1 MEILNVGAIVTGGAS
16 GMGYATA
23 ERLVQHGARVA
34 LLDIDRARLDR
45 AASELGAR
53 AFACN
58 VADPHSTARAVQAAC
73 AALGPVRIVVTCA
86 GLGRMEPIVGSGEG
100 LLARMTETINVNL
113 IGTLDVVRLAVNA
126 MVDEPAL
133 PSGERGLIVMVGS
146 AAAHDGPGASAAYSA
161 SKGGIVSMTIPLAR
175 ELGDYG
181 IRVNTISPGAVSTPM
196 LANLPKPLLDEVLR
210 ITPFPK
216 RPGHARE
223 FAELVLH
230 ICRNEFLNGAVIRL
244 DGASRVPYYSMHEEQ
259 GASVER

>member
-1 MEILNVGAIVTGGAS
+1 MELENVGAIVTGGAS

-23 ERLVQHGARVA
+23 ERLSHHGARVA
-34 LLDIDRARLDR
+34 VLDIDRPRVER
-45 AASELGAR
+45 AAAEIGAR
-53 AFACN
+53 AFLCN
-58 VADPHSTARAVQAAC
+58 VADPLSTARAVQAAC
-73 AALGPVRIVVTCA
+73 AALAPVRVVVTCA
-86 GLGRMEPIVGSGEG
+86 GIGRMEPMVGGGDG
-100 LLARMTETINVNL
+100 LLARMIETIHVNL
-113 IGTLDVVRLAVNA
+113 IGTLDIIRHAVNI

-133 PSGERGLIVMVGS
+133 PDGARGVIVMVGS
-146 AAAHDGPGASAAYSA
+146 AAAHDGPGSSAAYSA

-196 LANLPKPLLDEVLR
+196 LANLPRPLLEEVLR

-223 FAELVLH
+223 FAELVVH

-244 DGASRVPYYSMHEEQ
+244 DGASRVPYYSLNQ
-259 GASVER
+259 APSAPVEK